1 MKPAVPDPPEI
12 SYELWKDFTPG
23 DIGFDVGSN
32 CGQTL
37 PMMRE
42 LCQMV
47 YAFEPAE
54 ECQPYLRDHPSA
66 TAYFQMAISDRLGTV
81 ELAAVDDKIS
91 TGQLVTAGMSGM
103 EWRSD
108 DPTVK
113 LRTVLSSTLDDV
125 AEQLG
130 HPDLIKVDV
139 EGHEDKVL
147 NGAAGILAAWKTQWL
162 IEFHSP
168 GLHQYCVSL
177 LRTHGYKV
185 TTVRHPHYPP
195 DSPLWKQH
203 GWIKALPRA

>member
-1 MKPAVPDPPEI
+1 MDPPEI
-12 SYELWKDFTPG
+12 SYELWRDFQPG
-23 DIGFDVGSN
+23 PLGFDVGSN

-37 PMMRE
+37 PQMAE
-42 LCQMV
+42 LCTTV

-54 ECQPYLRDHPSA
+54 ECRPYLLNHPSIR
-66 TAYFQMAISDRLGTV
+66 THFEMAISDTVGTLQ
-81 ELAAVDDKIS
+81 LAAVDDKIDS
-91 TGQLVTAGMSGM
+91 GQLVTPGMSGM

-108 DPTVK
+108 TPTVK
-113 LRTVLSSTLDDV
+113 LRTVVCTTLD
-125 AEQLG
+125 ALTESLG
-130 HPDLIKVDV
+130 IPSLIKVDV

-147 NGAAGILAAWKTQWL
+147 NGASELLTEHRPQWL

-185 TTVRHPHYPP
+185 RTIRHPHYPV

-203 GWIKALPRA
+203 GWIKAMPAG